1 MLWCNFGFAEV
12 SVRGYNKLMASE
24 NKHDHNLADLIIDH
38 IYAGLQTANAQLK
51 QKKKKPIYCTPDKLK
66 INVQNL
72 RTFIKDEV
80 KFLKDKGA
88 KVDDIPVSIIIATHL
103 EKIFPC

>member
-1 MLWCNFGFAEV
+1 MRKLILFLITGMLWCNFGFAEV

-51 QKKKKPIYCTPDKLK
+51 QKKRS
-66 INVQNL
+66 Q
-72 RTFIKDEV
+72 FIA
-80 KFLKDKGA
+80 LQ
-88 KVDDIPVSIIIATHL
+88 TN
-103 EKIFPC
+103 